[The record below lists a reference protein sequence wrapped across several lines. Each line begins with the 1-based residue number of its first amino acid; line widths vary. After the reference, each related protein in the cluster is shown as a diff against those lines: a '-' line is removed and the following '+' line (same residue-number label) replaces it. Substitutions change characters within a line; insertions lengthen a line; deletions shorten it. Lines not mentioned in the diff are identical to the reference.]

1 MQYSRRAQQVFEGMA
16 SRWEE
21 GWLLRSLEER
31 DFPRLLELYQSNPFY
46 NSVALEE
53 PPSLAM
59 CREDQ
64 TALPPGTSAGQK
76 LFLGLFQGEWLQAVL
91 DLVDGYPEE
100 GTLYIGLLELHGRAQ
115 RKGLGTRI
123 MAALLPAA
131 AQAGFSQVRLGCM
144 EQNQPGLA
152 FWRGQGFAPEG
163 SVEQNGR
170 WIVKMQKEL

>member
-1 MQYSRRAQQVFEGMA
+1 MQYSRHAQQVFEGMA
-16 SRWEE
+16 SRWEK

-64 TALPPGTSAGQK
+64 TALPPGTGPERK
-76 LFLGLFQGEWLQAVL
+76 LFLGLFQGERLQAVL

-115 RKGLGTRI
+115 GKGLGTRI
-123 MAALLPAA
+123 MAVLLPAA

-144 EQNQPGLA
+144 ERNQPGLA
-152 FWRGQGFAPEG
+152 FWRGQGFAPEDR
-163 SVEQNGR
+163 VEQNGR
-170 WIVKMQKEL
+170 WIVKLRKAL